1 MDRITQE
8 KRSWNMSQIRGKN
21 TKPELAVRSALHR
34 LGFRFSLH
42 RSDLPG
48 KPDLVLPKYHAAIFV
63 HGCFWHRHKGCKL
76 AYSPKTKQEFWQ
88 QKFSNNVDR
97 DKHNLDA
104 LTELGWNPIVIWECE
119 IKKDLSGAIEKIRD
133 MLLNKNSPA
142 LPDHKRCMRGRI

>member
-8 KRSWNMSQIRGKN
+8 RRSWNMSQIRGKN

-63 HGCFWHRHKGCKL
+63 HGCFWHRHKGCKM

-97 DKHNLDA
+97 DKRNLDA
-104 LTELGWNPIVIWECE
+104 IAELGWTPIIIWECE
-119 IKKDLSGAIEKIRD
+119 IKQDLNKSIEKIRD
-133 MLLNKNSPA
+133 ILLSNISPA
-142 LPDHKRCMRGRI
+142 VSEHKRYMRGRI

>member
-8 KRSWNMSQIRGKN
+8 RRSWNMSQIRGKN

-42 RSDLPG
+42 RTDLPG
-48 KPDLVLPKYHAAIFV
+48 KPDLVLPKYHAAILV

-88 QKFSNNVDR
+88 QKFSNNVGR
-97 DKHNLDA
+97 DKRNLDA
-104 LTELGWNPIVIWECE
+104 LTALGWNPIVIWECE
-119 IKKDLSGAIEKIRD
+119 IKEDLNAAIEKISD
-133 MLLNKNSPA
+133 ILLNKNSPA
-142 LPDHKRCMRGRI
+142 LSGHKRYMRGRI

>member
-1 MDRITQE
+1 MDTITQE
-8 KRSWNMSQIRGKN
+8 RRSWNMSQIRGKN

-42 RSDLPG
+42 RTDLPG

-76 AYSPKTKQEFWQ
+76 E
-88 QKFSNNVDR
+88 R
-97 DKHNLDA
+97 DKRNLDA

-119 IKKDLSGAIEKIRD
+119 IKQDLNAAIEKIRD
-133 MLLNKNSPA
+133 ILLNKNSPV
-142 LPDHKRCMRGRI
+142 LSSHKRYMRGRI

>member
-1 MDRITQE
+1 MDSLSPE

-42 RSDLPG
+42 RKDLPG

-88 QKFSNNVDR
+88 QKFSSNVDR
-97 DKHNLDA
+97 DKRNLDA
-104 LTELGWNPIVIWECE
+104 IAELGWNPIVIWECE
-119 IKKDLSGAIEKIRD
+119 IKQDLNAAIERIRCT
-133 MLLNKNSPA
+133 LLSSFPVLSDKR
-142 LPDHKRCMRGRI
+142 HKRGRI